1 MSEEV
6 VEKMSE
12 EGEIEGE
19 EEVEEEEREIIGGL
33 ECDIKE
39 LRSMTREAVV
49 LTEFAKLE
57 ADSGDYKR
65 ARKTLEELFSLLR
78 EAHNKAARC
87 LDRYRAEVLVIED
100 MLRDR
105 EEKNKTF

>member
-1 MSEEV
+1 M
-6 VEKMSE
+6 VEKM
-12 EGEIEGE
+12 
-19 EEVEEEEREIIGGL
+19 EERRAVIGGL

-39 LRSMTREAVV
+39 LRSMTREAVT

-57 ADSGDYKR
+57 VDSGDYKR

-78 EAHNKAARC
+78 EAHDKAARC
-87 LDRYRAEVLVIED
+87 LDLYRGEVLIIED

-105 EEKNKTF
+105 EEKNPYQ